1 MTELAEKLP
10 PEDGQGPFKG
20 HHFLLWIGTFFGV
33 MFAVNGVFLY
43 HAITSFPGEDIE
55 KSYLQGLAYN
65 ATLATR
71 SAQYELGWTAEA
83 GVLEE
88 EIVFRLYDDRGEPI
102 SARPVVA
109 ELRHRADRNLD
120 QPLNLKPRVY
130 GEYVASAEGVGKG
143 AWDMRV
149 EVYDITG
156 ETLEFQAEKTVILQ

>member
-1 MTELAEKLP
+1 MSELTNNMP
-10 PEDGQGPFKG
+10 TNDGDGPFKG
-20 HHFLLWIGTFFGV
+20 RHFLYWIGTFFGV
-33 MFAVNGVFLY
+33 MFMVNGIFLY

-65 ATLATR
+65 STLATR

-83 GVLEE
+83 GVQEN
-88 EIVFRLYDDRGEPI
+88 EIIFRLYDDTGAPI
-102 SARPVVA
+102 SARPVLA

-120 QPLNLKPRVY
+120 QPLNLKSRAF
-130 GEYVASAEGVGKG
+130 GEYAATTEGIGTG

-149 EVYDITG
+149 KVYDITG